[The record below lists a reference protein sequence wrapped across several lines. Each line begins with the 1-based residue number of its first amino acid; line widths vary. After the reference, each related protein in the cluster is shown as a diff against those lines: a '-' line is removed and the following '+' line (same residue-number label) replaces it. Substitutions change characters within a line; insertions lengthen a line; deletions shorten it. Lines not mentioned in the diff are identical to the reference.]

1 MTTSASTPNTAPEI
15 VPVAV
20 GVIRDGNRIL
30 LAKRPDHVHQGGRW
44 EFPGG
49 KREPGEDRFA
59 ALARELE
66 EELGIRPR
74 GARPLIRI
82 RHDYPDKS
90 VELDVWSV
98 TAYTGEPRGREGQL
112 IHWIDQDE
120 LPGLDFPAA
129 NRPIVT
135 AARLPSCYLITG
147 AFEDRRDFRT
157 RLERA
162 LSRDVKL
169 VQLRAHHLRP
179 DEYLALAR
187 EALAVCRDAG
197 ARLLVNAA
205 PELAREIGA
214 DGVHLTS
221 RQLLRLTARPLPA
234 DWLVAASVHNAEQL
248 RHAGR
253 IGVDFSVLS
262 PVAATTS
269 HPQAEPLGWA
279 RFSELIEP
287 VSHPVFA
294 LGGMQETDL
303 PVAWNAGAQG
313 IAAIGAFWS

>member
-59 ALARELE
+59 ALTRELE

-74 GARPLIRI
+74 DARPLIRI

-90 VELDVWSV
+90 VELDVWFV

-112 IHWIDQDE
+112 IRWFEPDE

-135 AARLPSCYLITG
+135 AVRLPSRYLITG
-147 AFEDRRDFRT
+147 AFEDRHDFRK

-169 VQLRAHHLRP
+169 VQLRAHHLRS

-187 EALAVCRDAG
+187 KALAVCRDAG
-197 ARLLVNAA
+197 ARLLVNAG

-221 RQLLRLTARPLPA
+221 RQLMRLTARPLPA
-234 DWLVAASVHNAEQL
+234 DWLVAASVHDAEQL

-262 PVAATTS
+262 PVAATAS

-287 VSHPVFA
+287 VAHPVFA